1 MRILFVLDRVE
12 NPASANA
19 QLACRLAEQLLAQ
32 GHEIHLL
39 ELWDGENP
47 PPAPPAGASQHT
59 LAFADERLM
68 NHALENGAKAGS
80 PVPLRLLRLG
90 PPVTDCLRQYG
101 LTERHA
107 RALLRLTDPEQ
118 QLAAARHMGQRGL
131 NVAQAEQYI
140 DALAAQNRTEPL
152 RRRPTYIIKDV
163 RLFLNSVE
171 RGVRLMQSAG
181 VGAEVG
187 RRDTDEEI
195 LLTIHI
201 PKRRPTGVVTDS

>member
-68 NHALENGAKAGS
+68 NHARWKT
-80 PVPLRLLRLG
+80 VPR
-90 PPVTDCLRQYG
+90 P
-101 LTERHA
+101 
-107 RALLRLTDPEQ
+107 
-118 QLAAARHMGQRGL
+118 
-131 NVAQAEQYI
+131 
-140 DALAAQNRTEPL
+140 AAQCPCGCCGW
-152 RRRPTYIIKDV
+152 RPT
-163 RLFLNSVE
+163 
-171 RGVRLMQSAG
+171 
-181 VGAEVG
+181 
-187 RRDTDEEI
+187 
-195 LLTIHI
+195 
-201 PKRRPTGVVTDS
+201 PRP

>member
-80 PVPLRLLRLG
+80 PVPLRLLRLAAH
-90 PPVTDCLRQYG
+90 PT
-101 LTERHA
+101 A
-107 RALLRLTDPEQ
+107 I
-118 QLAAARHMGQRGL
+118 AAAFRQLVLHAPRRTVDSRREMERLDAEFHFDAVCAVCAPYRTAFALETAQIGGKKLLWQLDPYASNKDAPGPAGL
-131 NVAQAEQYI
+131 
-140 DALAAQNRTEPL
+140 
-152 RRRPTYIIKDV
+152 
-163 RLFLNSVE
+163 
-171 RGVRLMQSAG
+171 
-181 VGAEVG
+181 
-187 RRDTDEEI
+187 
-195 LLTIHI
+195 
-201 PKRRPTGVVTDS
+201 

>member
-1 MRILFVLDRVE
+1 
-12 NPASANA
+12 
-19 QLACRLAEQLLAQ
+19 
-32 GHEIHLL
+32 
-39 ELWDGENP
+39 
-47 PPAPPAGASQHT
+47 
-59 LAFADERLM
+59 
-68 NHALENGAKAGS
+68 
-80 PVPLRLLRLG
+80 
-90 PPVTDCLRQYG
+90 
-101 LTERHA
+101 
-107 RALLRLTDPEQ
+107 
-118 QLAAARHMGQRGL
+118 MGQRGL

-201 PKRRPTGVVTDS
+201 PKRRPAGVVTDS